1 MAFKDI
7 LLTLTSYPDP
17 TPASVAED
25 AVAIAATFGAH
36 LAAVACEVH
45 VEVPGHFLSGSTA
58 NIPGIIA
65 GETEKSRK
73 SARDML
79 AAFDAAAE
87 KAGILHETQ
96 LEKCPTFAVPDLLVD
111 HARLRDLTIVP
122 VPESYDQWYAEA
134 VIFGSGRPTLVL
146 PESPRARPFELGTVA
161 VAWDFSRAAARAVS
175 DAMPLLE
182 KAKKVRIVTVINEKK
197 LDSKH
202 SAEALAKNLA
212 RHGIDVVLDKVD
224 ARRPADRRGA
234 RSLHRF
240 ASGRRSR
247 DGRLW
252 PRAMARVHPRR
263 RHQEPAVEAA
273 APDPVLALTA
283 AIGMSARREIQM
295 AEDINR
301 DNSRPPLKVRR
312 VNLDTG
318 RENVVVISRHSSAL
332 RPDIFRG
339 FSRVELR
346 AWLESAARHAA
357 DHGRR
362 RAWSGPMKSGSPS
375 RHSAASPSRSAAW

>member
-1 MAFKDI
+1 MSDLRRA
-7 LLTLTSYPDP
+7 
-17 TPASVAED
+17 
-25 AVAIAATFGAH
+25 
-36 LAAVACEVH
+36 
-45 VEVPGHFLSGSTA
+45 GS
-58 NIPGIIA
+58 A
-65 GETEKSRK
+65 G
-73 SARDML
+73 
-79 AAFDAAAE
+79 
-87 KAGILHETQ
+87 G
-96 LEKCPTFAVPDLLVD
+96 

-182 KAKKVRIVTVINEKK
+182 KARKVRIVTVTNEKK

-224 ARRPADRRGA
+224 ADGRRDRRGA

-252 PRAMARVHPRR
+252 ARDGANSSSAAPPRACCRSRR
-263 RHQEPAVEAA
+263 SRSCSRIEGRFGHR
-273 APDPVLALTA
+273 
-283 AIGMSARREIQM
+283 SAGKFRWSKLQ
-295 AEDINR
+295 R
-301 DNSRPPLKVRR
+301 DHSRPPLKVRR

-339 FSRVELR
+339 FSRVELQR
-346 AWLESAARHAA
+346 GSKVLLATLLITDDDALVGA
-357 DHGRR
+357 DEI
-362 RAWSGPMKSGSPS
+362 GSPS
-375 RHSAASPSRSAAW
+375 RRSAASPSRSAVSCDGRPAAPPESLDAVRGKIQGRTFEPAEIDAIIKDLTHYRYSDMEVAAFLISSASFMTSRELLAWFTRWRWPGRN